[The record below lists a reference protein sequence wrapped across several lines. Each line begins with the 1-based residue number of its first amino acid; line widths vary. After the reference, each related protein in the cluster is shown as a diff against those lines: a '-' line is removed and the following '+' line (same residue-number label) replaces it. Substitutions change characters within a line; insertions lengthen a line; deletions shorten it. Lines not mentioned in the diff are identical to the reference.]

1 MELLNISP
9 FVVVAV
15 AGVTELVKALF
26 DKNYRT
32 AAIIAVSAVV
42 GAAAGAVAIDGL
54 NAATGLMAGL
64 SASGLVTIANKFGG
78 TKTATPIVANDNT
91 NVTVTNTPTQTR

>member
-15 AGVTELVKALF
+15 AGVTELIKALF

-32 AAIIAVSAVV
+32 AAIIAASAAV
-42 GAAAGAVAIDGL
+42 GALAGFGVVDGL
-54 NAATGLMAGL
+54 NVITGVMAGL

-78 TKTATPIVANDNT
+78 TKTATPIVANDQT
-91 NVTVTNTPTQTR
+91 SVTVTNTPTQNN